1 MLADN
6 NTIMIADSKG
16 VSVIDI
22 NSIIRIEAV
31 NNYSRLFLSD
41 GKTVLVSKVL
51 KRMEALLAGK
61 GFERIHRSHLVNA
74 ACIQRYNLYQKKI
87 TLQNEEEISISRR
100 KRTDI
105 RRRLSEN
112 RSVYYNQQE
121 MLTPA

>member
-1 MLADN
+1 MLTDN

-22 NSIIRIEAV
+22 NSIVRIEAV
-31 NNYSRLFLSD
+31 NNYSRLFLRN
-41 GKTVLVSKVL
+41 GKIVLVSKVL

-74 ACIQRYNLYQKKI
+74 ACISRYNLFQKKI

-100 KRTDI
+100 KRKDI

-112 RSVYYNQQE
+112 RPVYYTPQK

>member
-1 MLADN
+1 MRTDN
-6 NTIMIADSKG
+6 NTIMIVDSKG
-16 VSVIDI
+16 VSVFDI
-22 NSIIRIEAV
+22 NSIVRIEAV

-41 GKTVLVSKVL
+41 GRIVLVSKVL

-100 KRTDI
+100 RRKDI
-105 RRRLSEN
+105 RKRLSEN
-112 RSVYYNQQE
+112 RSVYLNQRQ
-121 MLTPA
+121 MLSPA

>member
-1 MLADN
+1 MRAVN

-22 NSIIRIEAV
+22 NSIVRIEAV
-31 NNYSRLFLSD
+31 NNYSKLFLSD
-41 GKTVLVSKVL
+41 GRNVLVSKVL
-51 KRMEALLAGK
+51 KRMETLLAGK

-87 TLQNEEEISISRR
+87 TLHNEEEITISRR

-105 RRRLSEN
+105 RRKLAGN
-112 RSVYYNQQE
+112 RAAYLKQKQI
-121 MLTPA
+121 LTPA